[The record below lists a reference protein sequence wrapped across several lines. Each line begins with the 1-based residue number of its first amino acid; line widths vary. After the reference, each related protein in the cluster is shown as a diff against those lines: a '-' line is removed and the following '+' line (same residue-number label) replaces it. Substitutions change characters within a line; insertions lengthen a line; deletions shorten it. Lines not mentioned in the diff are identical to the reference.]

1 MPLAVETLGTG
12 ETYTTIQAW
21 EDALAN
27 DIQHTGQCKA
37 EAFANVAFGGVAY
50 TATEY
55 PHLTA
60 VDGAE
65 HDGRAH
71 EVSGAGNARIEWAAE
86 IGRASCRERVS
97 DYV

>member
-1 MPLAVETLGTG
+1 MPNATETLGTG

-21 EDALAN
+21 EDALDAN
-27 DIQHTGQCKA
+27 DQYTGECKA
-37 EAFANVAFGGVAY
+37 EVFASVTFGSVVY

-60 VDGAE
+60 QSGAE

-71 EVSGAGNARIEWAAE
+71 EVSATTKTLP
-86 IGRASCRERVS
+86 SS
-97 DYV
+97 TTP